1 MIKRL
6 YTILALL
13 AMVNLFALVGLVGF
27 LFATGRLNKERV
39 GQVAEVLRGEYPT
52 SQPVAASQPTTQEAP
67 PQRSREE
74 IAAGQARREA
84 LQLQAERLEQ
94 ESTQRKSLGES
105 LEVRV
110 LRRLEEIQ
118 KQNESFEKQKKAL
131 QEQVEQEGFTQA
143 MEMYSGMEPKL
154 AKDLLKSKEKDAD
167 VVHLLIKMD
176 PNRRKKIVN
185 ACKTA
190 EEKLWIRRI
199 LDQIQA
205 QDETG
210 KPANGVDG
218 P

>member
-1 MIKRL
+1 MMKRV

-13 AMVNLFALVGLVGF
+13 AMVNLFAIAGFVGF
-27 LFATGRLNKERV
+27 LFATGRLNKDRV
-39 GQVAEVLRGEYPT
+39 GQVAQVLRGEYPA

-67 PQRSREE
+67 PQRSGQE
-74 IAAGQARREA
+74 IAAGQARRET
-84 LQLQAERLEQ
+84 LQLQNERLEQ
-94 ESTQRKSLGES
+94 ESAQRKSLGES

-118 KQNESFEKQKKAL
+118 KRNETFEKQKKAL
-131 QEQVEQEGFTQA
+131 QQQSEQEGFTQA
-143 MEMYSGMEPKL
+143 LELYSGMDPKL

-167 VVHLLIKMD
+167 VVHLLTKMD
-176 PNRRKKIVN
+176 SNRRTKIVN

-205 QDETG
+205 QDNVS